1 MIFTL
6 NRLPTLPGKR
16 RELFQPQP
24 WRQHPGSRT
33 TPCTRLQVWS
43 PPVKRKTYLMLH
55 SLFLIS
61 KHWFLERP
69 QLAMVCNCVTM
80 PWTRQRYKELIK
92 RGLLRLIYPWIM
104 IEWLPCRV
112 SSHCLLFHFT
122 HRLLIHVDAGSSL
135 HEDSLHQSPESS
147 RAGQT
152 LPPWAVE
159 DSLPGASS
167 GKDFWNQSWQQGHG
181 WWWWWGALLAKP
193 GPASFPLLSRAQL
206 LPPPA
211 WELTNRSLPA
221 QLSCYSLHLLL
232 WGLNILWSCNI

>member
-6 NRLPTLPGKR
+6 NGLPTLPGKR

-55 SLFLIS
+55 SLFLDS
-61 KHWFLERP
+61 KQWFLERP
-69 QLAMVCNCVTM
+69 RLAMVCQLRHNAMNSTKV
-80 PWTRQRYKELIK
+80 QRIDKERAASPCSSMNMIWIVAMQTVISLLIISCYSPTPHPCWCWQLPA
-92 RGLLRLIYPWIM
+92 RRLPPPIPRIFQSRTNPPTLSCRR
-104 IEWLPCRV
+104 LPTWCQQWQ
-112 SSHCLLFHFT
+112 
-122 HRLLIHVDAGSSL
+122 RLLKSKLTIRTRVVVVVG
-135 HEDSLHQSPESS
+135 
-147 RAGQT
+147 G
-152 LPPWAVE
+152 
-159 DSLPGASS
+159 
-167 GKDFWNQSWQQGHG
+167 
-181 WWWWWGALLAKP
+181 LLAKP

-232 WGLNILWSCNI
+232 WGLNILWSFNI

>member
-6 NRLPTLPGKR
+6 YRLPTLPGKR

-43 PPVKRKTYLMLH
+43 PPVNGKTYLMLP

-61 KHWFLERP
+61 KAALIPRNP
-69 QLAMVCNCVTM
+69 QLAMVSQLRHNAMNSTKV
-80 PWTRQRYKELIK
+80 QRIDKERAASPCPSMNMIWIVAMQTVISLLIISCYSPTPHPCWCWQLPA
-92 RGLLRLIYPWIM
+92 RRLPPPIPRIFQSRTNPPTLSCRR
-104 IEWLPCRV
+104 LPTWCQQWQ
-112 SSHCLLFHFT
+112 
-122 HRLLIHVDAGSSL
+122 RLLKSKLTIRTRVVVVVG
-135 HEDSLHQSPESS
+135 
-147 RAGQT
+147 G
-152 LPPWAVE
+152 
-159 DSLPGASS
+159 
-167 GKDFWNQSWQQGHG
+167 
-181 WWWWWGALLAKP
+181 LLAKP

-232 WGLNILWSCNI
+232 WGLNI